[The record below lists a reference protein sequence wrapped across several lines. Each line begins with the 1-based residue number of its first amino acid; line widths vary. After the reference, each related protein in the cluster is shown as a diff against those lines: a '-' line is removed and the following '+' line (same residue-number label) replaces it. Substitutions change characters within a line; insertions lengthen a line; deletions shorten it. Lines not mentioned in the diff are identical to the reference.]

1 MKCETKEGQEG
12 PMAERQKGSG
22 GGVGQ
27 DRLDLPCDPSPM
39 PFGKYRSQVPLVL
52 PDRTWPDRQFTQAPR
67 WASVDLRD
75 GNQALIDPMDS
86 ERKLTLFQT
95 LVDVGFKEIEVG
107 FPSASQTDYDFQR
120 LIIDEHLIPDD
131 VEIQVLV
138 QCRQELIER
147 TFESLV
153 GAPRAVV
160 HFYNSTSELQR
171 RVVFGLDKPGIVD
184 IAVRAA
190 EVCRKYESQ
199 VPGTEIRYEYS
210 PESFTGTEPEFA
222 VEICEAV
229 MDVLEPTSDR
239 PTILNLPA
247 TVEMYSPNVYADVIE
262 WFGRT
267 VKNRDAVVLSLHPH
281 NDRGT
286 AVAAAELAVLAGA
299 DRVEGTLFGNGE
311 RTGNVDVVT
320 LAMNLFSQGIDP
332 QLDFSDIEKVR
343 RVAEYATRLP
353 VHPRHPYA
361 GDLVY
366 TAFSGSHQDAIK
378 KGMAAIGE
386 DYDEWEVPYLPIDPK
401 HTGRTYEA
409 IIQVNSQ
416 SGKGGVAYV
425 MDTDHGLDLPR
436 RLQIEFSKRVQ
447 EITEASGTVIGSG
460 EIREVFEEMY
470 LPEDAGLRLMTSEV
484 STGRGHTSVTAQLLV
499 DGQHATI
506 TGEGNGPID
515 ALVSAL
521 KADLGIVLEVKDYSE
536 HALTEG
542 SGASAVAYVECA
554 GPDGTTWWGVG
565 RDSSILDASLERG
578 GLGGK
583 PGPSRVTAGVIR
595 PAVEGDIPQLVDMIR
610 ELAEY
615 ENLLHQ
621 VAITEDDLL
630 RTLFVPGAVVFDSVV
645 EDGGGGLAGHALWYR
660 TFSTFLGKTGI
671 WLEDLYVRPGHRR
684 RGYASALLSH
694 LRMITDGRLEW
705 EVLEWNAPAMDF
717 YQRLGARP
725 MAGWTRFRWYTG

>member
-1 MKCETKEGQEG
+1 
-12 PMAERQKGSG
+12 
-22 GGVGQ
+22 
-27 DRLDLPCDPSPM
+27 M
-39 PFGKYRSQVPLVL
+39 PFDKYGSHVPLVL
-52 PDRTWPDRQFTQAPR
+52 ADRTWPDQQFSAAPR

-86 ERKLTLFQT
+86 ERKLALFRT
-95 LVDVGFKEIEVG
+95 LVDIGFKEIEVG

-120 LIIDEHLIPDD
+120 LIIDEAVIPDD

-138 QCRQELIER
+138 QCREELIER

-171 RVVFGLDKPGIVD
+171 RVVFGLDKAGIID
-184 IAVRAA
+184 IAVNAA
-190 EVCRKYESQ
+190 VLCKKFAQSIPDTQ
-199 VPGTEIRYEYS
+199 IRFEYS
-210 PESFTGTEPEFA
+210 PESFTATEPEFA

-229 MDVLEPTSDR
+229 MDVLEPTAEL
-239 PTILNLPA
+239 PIILNLPA

-267 VKNRDAVVLSLHPH
+267 IKHREAVVLSLHPH

-311 RTGNVDVVT
+311 RTGNVDIVT

-332 QLDFSDIEKVR
+332 TLDFSDIEKVR
-343 RVAEYATRLP
+343 RVAEYCTRLP

-378 KGMAAIGE
+378 KGMGAIGD
-386 DYDEWEVPYLPIDPK
+386 DYAQWEVPYLPIDPK

-425 MDTDHGLDLPR
+425 MDIEHGLDLPR

-447 EITEASGTVIGSG
+447 AVTEASGTVIGSG
-460 EIREVFEEMY
+460 EMWDVFSDAY
-470 LPEDAGLRLMTSEV
+470 LPEDAGLRLVASEV
-484 STGRGHTSVTAQLLV
+484 ATGGGHTSVTAQLLV
-499 DGQHATI
+499 DGQHRTVK
-506 TGEGNGPID
+506 GEGNGPID
-515 ALVSAL
+515 ALVGAIR
-521 KADLGIVLEVKDYSE
+521 AELGIDLEVKDYSE

-565 RDSSILDASLERG
+565 RDSSILDASL
-578 GLGGK
+578 
-583 PGPSRVTAGVIR
+583 A
-595 PAVEGDIPQLVDMIR
+595 
-610 ELAEY
+610 
-615 ENLLHQ
+615 
-621 VAITEDDLL
+621 
-630 RTLFVPGAVVFDSVV
+630 AVV
-645 EDGGGGLAGHALWYR
+645 
-660 TFSTFLGKTGI
+660 
-671 WLEDLYVRPGHRR
+671 
-684 RGYASALLSH
+684 SAAN
-694 LRMITDGRLEW
+694 R
-705 EVLEWNAPAMDF
+705 
-717 YQRLGARP
+717 ARQ
-725 MAGWTRFRWYTG
+725 G